1 MMNTIDRRTT
11 SLPYVTLVALT
22 LMLASTTVF
31 ADEDPIYTSFF
42 SNVAVGG
49 YDPVAYFEEG
59 RPIEGDAMYS
69 LQYKGAEFRFSSE
82 QNLTLFRANPEDYAP
97 QYGGYCAW
105 AVSQGNLAKGDPDH
119 WKIVDGK
126 LYLNYSKSIQQRWEK
141 NIPGFIATA
150 DLNWPNVLE

>member
-1 MMNTIDRRTT
+1 MNTTT
-11 SLPYVTLVALT
+11 RQQTFSLHAALVALI
-22 LMLASTTVF
+22 LMSLSTTVA

-42 SNVAVGG
+42 SNIAVGG

-59 RPIEGDAMYS
+59 RPVEGDSEFSTEHM
-69 LQYKGAEFRFSSE
+69 GAEFRFSSA
-82 QNLTLFRANPEDYAP
+82 QNLETFLANPAAYTP

-126 LYLNYSKSIQQRWEK
+126 LYLNYSKSIQTRWQK
-141 NIPGFIATA
+141 DIPGFIVKA
-150 DLNWPNVLE
+150 DTNWPSVLR

>member
-1 MMNTIDRRTT
+1 MNTTT
-11 SLPYVTLVALT
+11 RQQTFSLHAALVALI
-22 LMLASTTVF
+22 LMSLSTTVA

-42 SNVAVGG
+42 SNIAVGA

-59 RPIEGDAMYS
+59 RPVEGDSEFSTEHM
-69 LQYKGAEFRFSSE
+69 GAEFRFSNA
-82 QNLTLFRANPEDYAP
+82 QNLEAFLANPAAYAP

-126 LYLNYSKSIQQRWEK
+126 LYLNYSKSIQTRWQK
-141 NIPGFIATA
+141 DIPGFIVKA
-150 DLNWPNVLE
+150 DTNWPSVLR